1 MEYRTLG
8 RTGVRVSTY
17 ALGTMMF
24 GADGNTDEKE
34 CISIVHAALDAGV
47 NLIDTADTYSH
58 GESEEIVGKAIAG
71 RRDEIVL
78 ASKVRLRA
86 GDGPNEQGA
95 ARLWIMRQIE
105 ASLKRPFAPIT
116 STSIRSIARTSIPT
130 SRRRSTCSPI

>member
-24 GADGNTDEKE
+24 GADGNPDEKE
-34 CISIVHAALDAGV
+34 CIDIVHAALDAGV

-58 GESEEIVGKAIAG
+58 GEAEDIVGKAIAG

-86 GDGPNEQGA
+86 GEGPNEQG
-95 ARLWIMRQIE
+95 
-105 ASLKRPFAPIT
+105 T
-116 STSIRSIARTSIPT
+116 SGLCTSVQLRGTFKAHA
-130 SRRRSTCSPI
+130 